1 MPIVQVSRITQ
12 RKGLEE
18 ELPQPLAS
26 AELGWAIDQR
36 RLYIGNGAL
45 AEGAP
50 VVGNTEVLTEFSDVL
65 SYTTGY
71 TYRGDT
77 AGYTAQTGITSGSPV
92 TQSLQQRLDSYV
104 IVTDFGATGNGVTD
118 DTTAINRAL
127 FQLYCVQTN
136 PQIRRSLFFPAGV
149 YVVTDVILIPP
160 FARLYGEGASSSI
173 IRFTIQPWV
182 SGTAY
187 APGVLVKDE
196 DPATAVVSYYRSI
209 TAVPPEFNT
218 LPVPLTNTTYWD
230 STTLPNYMVETVDS
244 QQQAGVNIGVNG
256 ATPPRNVEVS
266 CMAFETT
273 EYGNDSSLGHN
284 IMLLDQL
291 QQATFDN
298 VNFLGAL
305 TTAELS
311 TAIENLAGV
320 RFASGAA
327 RPCSDI
333 TFDAC
338 RFQGLTYAI
347 NTDNF
352 VKGITVSNSW
362 LNTLYQGIVLGDN
375 APNDGGPTGF
385 RIMHNLFDNIAAQ
398 GVVFENAGLN
408 ATGYNT
414 FYDVGN
420 NFNGSNFP
428 AAPIIAINADNN
440 ISVGD
445 LFQRTTAQT
454 QLGSGHPRIELWN
467 TVVVSGQQRGFPTTV
482 VFNGSDGLQLGSYF
496 RLTGQ
501 QQPVLDGQTQP
512 LFEIE
517 SGYSLQ
523 NGGYKTF
530 RMDYTIYREA
540 AAGRALRTG
549 TLTVVAGDSGDSAT
563 EGLVFTDDYIEN
575 EQTDV
580 TLLVSEDLDNTV
592 TVQYTASAT
601 TFDGTIFYSIEH
613 LA

>member
-1 MPIVQVSRITQ
+1 VPIVQVSRITQ

-18 ELPQPLAS
+18 DLPQPLAS
-26 AELGWAIDQR
+26 AEFGWAIDQR
-36 RLYIGNGAL
+36 RLYIGNGTL

-50 VVGNTEVLTEFSDVL
+50 VVGNTEVLTEFSDILAYSTV
-65 SYTTGY
+65 Y
-71 TYRGDT
+71 TYRGDA
-77 AGYTAQTGITSGSPV
+77 AGYTVQTGVTSGTPV
-92 TQSLQQRLDSYV
+92 TQSLQQRLDSYA
-104 IVTDFGATGNGVTD
+104 IVTDFGATGDGVTD
-118 DTTAINRAL
+118 DTNAINRAL
-127 FQLYCVQTN
+127 FQLYCVQNN

-149 YVVTDVILIPP
+149 YVVTDAVLIPP
-160 FARLYGEGASSSI
+160 YARLYGEGANSSI

-187 APGVLVKDE
+187 AQGVLVKDE
-196 DPATAVVSYYRSI
+196 DAGTGVVSYYRSI
-209 TAVPPEFNT
+209 AAVPPELNG
-218 LPVPLTNTTYWD
+218 LPIPLTNTTYWD
-230 STTLPNYMVETVDS
+230 STTLPNYMVETADS
-244 QQQAGVNIGVNG
+244 LQQTGVNIGVNG
-256 ATPPRNVEVS
+256 ATAPRNIEVAS
-266 CMAFETT
+266 MAFETT
-273 EYGNDSSLGHN
+273 EFGNDSSLGHN
-284 IMLLDQL
+284 IALLDQL
-291 QQATFDN
+291 QQATFSN
-298 VNFLGAL
+298 VNFLGPL
-305 TTAELS
+305 TTAELT
-311 TAIENLAGV
+311 TAVENLAGI

-347 NTDNF
+347 NTDNL

-398 GVVFENAGLN
+398 GIVIENAGLN

-420 NFNGSNFP
+420 NFNGNNFP
-428 AAPIIAINADNN
+428 ATPIIAINADNN

-454 QLGSGHPRIELWN
+454 QLGTGYPRIELWD
-467 TVVVSGQQRGFPTTV
+467 TTLVSGQQRGFPITV
-482 VFNGSDGLQLGSYF
+482 ALNGSDGLQLGSYS

-501 QQPVLDGQTQP
+501 QQPILDGQTQTV
-512 LFEIE
+512 FTIE
-517 SGYSLQ
+517 TGWNLED
-523 NGGYKTF
+523 GGYKTF

-563 EGLVFTDDYIEN
+563 EGLVYTDDYTEN

-580 TLLVSEDLDNTV
+580 TLVVTEDTDNTV
-592 TVQYTASAT
+592 TVQYIAAAT
-601 TFDGTIFYSIEH
+601 TYDGTLFYSIEH